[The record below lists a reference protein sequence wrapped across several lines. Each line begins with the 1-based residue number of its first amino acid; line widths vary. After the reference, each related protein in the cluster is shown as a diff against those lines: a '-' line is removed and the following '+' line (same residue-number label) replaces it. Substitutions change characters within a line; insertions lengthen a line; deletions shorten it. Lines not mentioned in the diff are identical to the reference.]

1 MRSSTWYGGA
11 EMRTSTWATISWA
24 VAGLM
29 LLVFGLAF
37 GSGQP
42 VGAPMTRGPQ
52 VTEPAS
58 LPSVPASVEPA
69 PASGAPTAPP
79 PAGVLRLSK
88 AVQQLDADVQALR
101 EAVVRLPRRGR

>member
-11 EMRTSTWATISWA
+11 DMRLSTWTTISSG
-24 VAGLM
+24 VGGLT
-29 LLVFGLAF
+29 LLVFVLAF

-42 VGAPMTRGPQ
+42 VGAPAMKGPP
-52 VTEPAS
+52 TAESAAM
-58 LPSVPASVEPA
+58 PSAPPNIEPA
-69 PASGAPTAPP
+69 PASGALTEPP

-88 AVQQLDADVQALR
+88 AVLQLDAEVQALR